1 MKKKATSHPAP
12 SIFNR
17 IGIGRENSNTLI
29 LVYGWKMSI
38 LLWKVT
44 CMSCHNQNFKTLSY
58 LTTVG
63 NNSLDQTQT
72 PVYEIVMNILA
83 KMFAST
89 LITQKSKIVMTN
101 NSISYTTY
109 KT

>member
-1 MKKKATSHPAP
+1 MSHPAP
-12 SIFNR
+12 AILDR
-17 IGIGRENSNTLI
+17 IDIGRENSNTLI
-29 LVYGWKMSI
+29 LVYGWKISI

-44 CMSCHNQNFKTLSY
+44 CRSCHNQNSKTLSY

-72 PVYEIVMNILA
+72 PVYEIVMKILA
-83 KMFAST
+83 KMFVST
-89 LITQKSKIVMTN
+89 LITQKSEIVMTN
-101 NSISYTTY
+101 TFISYTTY